1 MVLMEGHGATS
12 LPYPTASPGHRH
24 PALLLSQTTGDTL
37 EQVEFLCCTPHVFFF
52 CFVFKCHV

>member
-52 CFVFKCHV
+52 LFCF